1 MKKLLVGLVLLF
13 GLFARLYRFNEP
25 VTDWH
30 SFRQTDTVA
39 VTQVFQASGFDFLHP
54 RYYDISSTQSG
65 KENPHGY
72 RMVEAPIYN
81 TLSLGM
87 TVFTKS
93 DVVLASRLVS
103 ILLSLGSGLLIFFIV
118 KSFTSQYLAALF
130 SLAVFMFLPFSVY
143 YSRVT
148 LPEPTAVFF
157 MLLSLYLFTDHI
169 YFSAIALALSLLAKP
184 YTGLIIFPTLF
195 TIILAHRSK
204 YFTTKSLISLFIFS
218 IIVLVPFA
226 LWRLWISQ
234 FPEGIPSS
242 NWLLNNGV
250 TTTFPAWYHG
260 YNLSFLN
267 KLIAFR
273 PHWWQWLFQERLS
286 ILILGNFGVI
296 PLFLGLAY
304 QKKLSQPITF
314 SLVVGILLYF
324 IIIAQ
329 GNIQHD
335 YYQTL
340 IVPSIAILSGIG
352 YFYISQFIF
361 SSLPLKVIVIFSLFS
376 LSTYFSF
383 IRVKDYYQI
392 NNPTIVTAGTKAR
405 EILPKDSLVITPQ
418 NGDTTLLFYTGF
430 FGWPT
435 EIYDIDAKVKEFSPR
450 PIYLLSLNY
459 DKYTN
464 DLIAK
469 YPTIVKNDSYIILKL
484 SP

>member
-1 MKKLLVGLVLLF
+1 MKKILVVLVLIF
-13 GLFARLYRFNEP
+13 GLLARLYRVDEP
-25 VTDWH
+25 IADWH
-30 SFRQTDTVA
+30 SHRQTDTVA
-39 VTQVFQASGFDFLHP
+39 VTQVYKKLGFDFLHP

-65 KENPHGY
+65 KENPQGY

-81 TLSLGM
+81 SLSLGLSNL
-87 TVFTKS
+87 TGI
-93 DVVLASRLVS
+93 DIVLASRLIS
-103 ILLSLGSGLLIFFIV
+103 IILSLGSGLLIFLIV
-118 KSFTSQYLAALF
+118 NRFTSQYLAALS
-130 SLAVFMFLPFSVY
+130 SLALFMFMPFNIF

-157 MLLSLYLFTDHI
+157 MLLSLYLFSDHLL
-169 YFSAIALALSLLAKP
+169 FSGIALALSLLVKP
-184 YTGLIIFPTLF
+184 YTGLIIFPTLL
-195 TIILAHRSK
+195 TIVLTHKTK
-204 YFTTKSLISLFIFS
+204 YFTPRAIFYLFLFTLISLI
-218 IIVLVPFA
+218 PFT

-250 TTTFPAWYHG
+250 TTTFPAWYRG
-260 YNLSFLN
+260 YDLSFLN

-296 PLFLGLAY
+296 PVFLGLAY
-304 QKKLSQPITF
+304 QKKHSQPMAI
-314 SLVVGILLYF
+314 SLVAGILLYF

-340 IVPSIAILSGIG
+340 VVPSLAILGGIG

-361 SSLPLKVIVIFSLFS
+361 SSLPLKMVTIITLFVLSSYFSL
-376 LSTYFSF
+376 T
-383 IRVKDYYQI
+383 RVKDYYHV
-392 NNPTIVTAGTKAR
+392 NNPTIITAGIEAQK
-405 EILPKDSLVITPQ
+405 ILPKDSLVIAPN
-418 NGDTTLLFYTGF
+418 NGDTTLLYHTGF

-435 EIYDIDAKVKEFSPR
+435 EIYDIEAKIKEFSPK
-450 PIYLLSLNY
+450 PIFLLSLNY

>member
-1 MKKLLVGLVLLF
+1 MKKILVVLVLLL
-13 GLFARLYRFNEP
+13 GLFVRLYRVNEP
-25 VTDWH
+25 VADWH
-30 SFRQTDTVA
+30 SHRQTDTVA
-39 VTQVFQASGFDFLHP
+39 VTQVYKQYGFDFLHP
-54 RYYDISSTQSG
+54 RYFDISSTQSG
-65 KENPHGY
+65 KENPQGY

-81 TLSLGM
+81 SLSIGLSNLTGINV
-87 TVFTKS
+87 T
-93 DVVLASRLVS
+93 LASRLIS
-103 ILLSLGSGLLIFFIV
+103 IILSLGSGLLIFLV
-118 KSFTSQYLAALF
+118 VRRFTSQYLAALF
-130 SLAVFMFLPFSVY
+130 SLALFMFLPFNIF

-157 MLLSLYLFTDHI
+157 MLLSLYLFSDHLL
-169 YFSAIALALSLLAKP
+169 FSGVALALSLLVKP
-184 YTGLIIFPTLF
+184 YTGIILFPTLL
-195 TIILAHRSK
+195 TIILTHKTK
-204 YFTTKSLISLFIFS
+204 YFTRQSFLQLALFSLIA
-218 IIVLVPFA
+218 LVPFA
-226 LWRLWISQ
+226 LWRGWISQ

-250 TTTFPAWYHG
+250 TTTFPAWFHG

-286 ILILGNFGVI
+286 ILILGNFGII
-296 PLFLGLAY
+296 PVFLGLAY
-304 QKKLSQPITF
+304 QKKYSQPLAI
-314 SLVVGILLYF
+314 SLVAGILLYF

-340 IVPSIAILSGIG
+340 IIPSLAILGGIG

-361 SSLPLKVIVIFSLFS
+361 NSLPLKIISIGSLFVLASYFSL
-376 LSTYFSF
+376 TK
-383 IRVKDYYQI
+383 VKDYYRI
-392 NNPTIVTAGTKAR
+392 NNPTIMTAGMEAQK
-405 EILPKDSLVITPQ
+405 ILPKDSLVIAPN
-418 NGDTTLLFYTGF
+418 NGDTTLLYHTGF

-435 EIYDIDAKVKEFSPR
+435 EIYDIKAKVDHYAPR
-450 PIYLLSLNY
+450 PIFLLSLNY